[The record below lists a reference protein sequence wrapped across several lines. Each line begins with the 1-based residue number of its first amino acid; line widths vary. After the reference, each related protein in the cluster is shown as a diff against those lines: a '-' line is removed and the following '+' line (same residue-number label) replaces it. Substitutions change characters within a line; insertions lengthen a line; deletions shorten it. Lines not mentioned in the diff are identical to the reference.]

1 MTYQDQITALLQREG
16 GYVNNTNDKG
26 GPTNFGITQATATAA
41 GFKQPVSQMPRSAA
55 VQIYT
60 QKYWMA
66 PKFNMVA
73 DINAAIAEELM
84 DTGVNM
90 GPGVASKFL
99 QRALS
104 ALGFPVAQDGQLG
117 QASFGALRGFLSKR
131 GADGQTTL
139 LRMLNALQSVRYI
152 ELAEADPSQV
162 TFEFGWQLNRVG
174 ALS

>member
-1 MTYQDQITALLQREG
+1 MKFQDQITAILQREG
-16 GYVNNTNDKG
+16 GYVNNPDDKG
-26 GPTNFGITQATATAA
+26 GPTNFGITQATATAN
-41 GFKQPVSQMPRSAA
+41 GFKQPVSQMPRSVA

-66 PKFNMVA
+66 PKLNMVS
-73 DINAAIAEELM
+73 DINAAIAEKLM

-99 QRALS
+99 QRALCV
-104 ALGFPVAQDGQLG
+104 LGYAVAQDGQLG
-117 QASFGALRGFLSKR
+117 VATLGALRDFLAKR
-131 GADGQTTL
+131 GNDGQTTL

-174 ALS
+174 ALA